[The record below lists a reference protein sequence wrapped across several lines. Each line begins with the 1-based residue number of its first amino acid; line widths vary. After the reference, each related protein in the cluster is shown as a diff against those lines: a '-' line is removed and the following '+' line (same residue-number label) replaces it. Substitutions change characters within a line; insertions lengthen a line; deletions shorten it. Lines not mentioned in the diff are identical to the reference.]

1 MVEPPTRTCTA
12 FDTFQ
17 RIAHGSLADVALA
30 VRAALSKEPNGSIL
44 VFDDSTGSVID
55 LDLRGTAADIV
66 SRLADSERAL
76 AAQPRDDG
84 EDRTPPGRSRG
95 RPRLGVVAREVTLMP
110 RHWQWL
116 AEQRGGASAALR
128 RLIDEA
134 RRSDHGRTQVRANQQ
149 RTYRFM
155 SALAGNLAGFEEA
168 ARALFA
174 HERERFVE
182 HAAAWP
188 PDVRAH
194 ALALAWDGATAS
206 ENQERG

>member
-1 MVEPPTRTCTA
+1 MTAPTRTCTA
-12 FDTFQ
+12 FDAFQ

-30 VRAALSKEPNGSIL
+30 VRAVLSKRPNGSIL
-44 VFDDSTGSVID
+44 VFDDATGSVID
-55 LDLRGTAADIV
+55 LDLRGTATDVV
-66 SRLADSERAL
+66 SQLADSEKAL
-76 AAQPRDDG
+76 AAQPRDEG
-84 EDRTPPGRSRG
+84 EDPRSGGRSRG

-116 AEQRGGASAALR
+116 TEQRGGASAALR
-128 RLIDEA
+128 RLVDEA
-134 RRSDHGRTQVRANQQ
+134 RRSDHGRTQARTNQE

-155 SALAGNLAGFEEA
+155 SALAGDLAGFEEA

-182 HAAAWP
+182 HTGAWP

-206 ENQERG
+206 ENEEGG